1 MSRMDDTVRPHR
13 THRTDTSNEIKDPAY
28 TRTVSPNNGPPV
40 RDEVAARPHKSTPS
54 KLLAEDLIIELAQR
68 AVDSGLQDTR
78 RSLAGSEAVDDVV
91 RPKLTIDLGHANIAR
106 VPEAVVNII
115 KDEVARLSLS
125 NNHIDRIPNRFSECV
140 HLRYL
145 NIRANNFTE
154 FPRVVYSLTFLEILD
169 LSRNKIT
176 KLPEEVRNLSSL
188 RVFSI
193 MQNFL
198 EDLPSQ
204 LSDMSK
210 LQVIKVSGNP
220 LNSSLKA
227 VLELREADVNHL
239 DMADNEKDSAIT
251 TELKRFLKSR
261 QAAASPEPEYHD
273 PSETTEPPKP
283 PKRGNRFPVIPR
295 SSNGTESTSGS
306 RSPSLSRPPPIPTR
320 SHHRMASGQ
329 SGLIHRSNTSA
340 SVSERN
346 RSNSEGFIVSSAASR
361 NKRMGLISRKN
372 TDLGTLDEMRPYRNS
387 HLRGLSHGSLLRSQ
401 RGGIPNDGSNSSS
414 PSSPRDRRRLKDG
427 FVHRLSS
434 LPEQRVKTT
443 TKNPVIISAR
453 SVLYALYQ
461 IHPHIS
467 SLINVIKAEEYRR
480 SSLEIVFYNATT
492 HLDQLNEALQSIA
505 DADLQDKEIAKRVT
519 EAVKHECATCIT
531 AYTHVGTQLRVN
543 VSKAVALSD
552 PKYVRSLLLMIYGS
566 LIELRNA
573 CAVFNVKPKPRKPK
587 TAKKLS
593 ITTTNQPMSR
603 FTPEREPEP
612 SVTPTRDRHPPTR
625 RLRSETTVHLPPFAP
640 FPTALPPFAPHPTG
654 IPSHSNHPTVPP
666 LAIGGR
672 SRSSSRSNA
681 FLHSSGTSSI
691 ANTPRSG
698 ESFNILSTP
707 VNNRINPITGLD
719 EIEEDRI
726 FERIFIQLSSA
737 YKAALQAVPLAARQF
752 SQCLEAA
759 EASRA
764 PQHLRNLCR
773 KLLIR
778 CRSCVDVADA
788 LDSRLSNMK
797 LKEPGGGLRNQR
809 EFWHLCKTFIQTFV
823 ELVLDIREAKT
834 FCLLPSEI
842 VATLRI
848 VQKTIREAGRLID
861 TSPWSYLAELH
872 TSNPSNPSNAVS
884 QHQSNGNLHYSN
896 SSTSIASQ
904 SSLAS
909 GSSPQSATMPA
920 TPLSA
925 ALGPAA
931 QATVPS
937 TAIPASATSDRMFA
951 GDVFQRA
958 DLLLSMAPTAP
969 LFYRR

>member
-13 THRTDTSNEIKDPAY
+13 PHRTDASNEIKEPTYA
-28 TRTVSPNNGPPV
+28 RTGSPNNGNSS
-40 RDEVAARPHKSTPS
+40 RDEVSTRPHKPAPS

-68 AVDSGLQDTR
+68 AVDSGIQDTK
-78 RSLAGSEAVDDVV
+78 RSLAGSEAVEGVV

-125 NNHIDRIPNRFSECV
+125 NNHIDRIPNRFSECI

-204 LSDMSK
+204 LADMSK

-239 DMADNEKDSAIT
+239 EMADNEKDSAIT

-261 QAAASPEPEYHD
+261 RAAASPEPEYHD
-273 PSETTEPPKP
+273 QSETTEPPRP

-295 SSNGTESTSGS
+295 SNGTDSTSGS

-329 SGLIHRSNTSA
+329 SGLIHRSNTLA

-346 RSNSEGFIVSSAASR
+346 RSNSEGFIAGSGTSR

-401 RGGIPNDGSNSSS
+401 RGGMPNDGSNSSS
-414 PSSPRDRRRLKDG
+414 PSSPMDRRRLKDG

-443 TKNPVIISAR
+443 TKNPVVNSAR

-492 HLDQLNEALQSIA
+492 HLDQLNEALQNIG
-505 DADLQDKEIAKRVT
+505 DADLQDKEVAKRVT
-519 EAVKHECATCIT
+519 ESVKQECATCIT
-531 AYTHVGTQLRVN
+531 AYTHVGTQLRAN
-543 VSKAVALSD
+543 VAKAVALSD
-552 PKYVRSLLLMIYGS
+552 PKYIRTLLLMIYGS

-573 CAVFNVKPKPRKPK
+573 YAVFNVKPKPRRSKM
-587 TAKKLS
+587 AKKLS
-593 ITTTNQPMSR
+593 ITTTNQPMSK
-603 FTPEREPEP
+603 FIPERESEP
-612 SVTPTRDRHPPTR
+612 SVTPTRERPPTSR
-625 RLRSETTVHLPPFAP
+625 RLRSETTVHLPPIAP
-640 FPTALPPFAPHPTG
+640 FPTALPPFTPHPPG
-654 IPSHSNHPTVPP
+654 HPSHSAHPTAPP

-698 ESFNILSTP
+698 ESFNLLQTP
-707 VNNRINPITGLD
+707 VNNRINPVTGLD

-726 FERIFIQLSSA
+726 FEKIFIQLSSA
-737 YKAALQAVPLAARQF
+737 YKATLQAVPLAAQQF
-752 SQCLEAA
+752 SQCLKAA
-759 EASRA
+759 EESRA
-764 PQHLRNLCR
+764 PQQLRNLCR
-773 KLLIR
+773 KLLVR

-788 LDSRLSNMK
+788 LDNRLSNMK
-797 LKEPGGGLRNQR
+797 LKEPGGNLRNQR

-872 TSNPSNPSNAVS
+872 TSNPSNAVS
-884 QHQSNGNLHYSN
+884 QPQPNGHLHYSN

-904 SSLAS
+904 SGLVN
-909 GSSPQSATMPA
+909 GSSPQSATVPA

-937 TAIPASATSDRMFA
+937 TTTSSNTSNTSGDRMFA

-958 DLLLSMAPTAP
+958 DLLLSMAPSAP

>member
-13 THRTDTSNEIKDPAY
+13 PHRTDTSNEIKDPAY
-28 TRTVSPNNGPPV
+28 TRTVSPNNGPPA
-40 RDEVAARPHKSTPS
+40 RDEVSTRPHKPTPS

-68 AVDSGLQDTR
+68 AVDSGIQDTK
-78 RSLAGSEAVDDVV
+78 RSLAGSEAVEDVV

-125 NNHIDRIPNRFSECV
+125 NNHIDRIPSRFSECV

-145 NIRANNFTE
+145 NIRANNFAE

-176 KLPEEVRNLSSL
+176 KLPEEIHNLSSL

-239 DMADNEKDSAIT
+239 EMADNEKDSAIT

-261 QAAASPEPEYHD
+261 RAAASPEPEYND
-273 PSETTEPPKP
+273 QSETTEPPKP

-295 SSNGTESTSGS
+295 SNGTESTSGS

-346 RSNSEGFIVSSAASR
+346 RSNSEGYIAGSAASR

-401 RGGIPNDGSNSSS
+401 RSVITNDGSNSSS
-414 PSSPRDRRRLKDG
+414 PSSPMDRRRLKDG

-443 TKNPVIISAR
+443 TKNPVINSAR

-492 HLDQLNEALQSIA
+492 HLDQLNEALQSIG
-505 DADLQDKEIAKRVT
+505 DADLQDKDVAKRVT

-531 AYTHVGTQLRVN
+531 AYSHVGTQLRAN

-573 CAVFNVKPKPRKPK
+573 CTAFNVKPKSRRPK

-593 ITTTNQPMSR
+593 ITTNQPMSK
-603 FTPEREPEP
+603 FTAEREPEP
-612 SVTPTRDRHPPTR
+612 SITPTRERPPPAR

-640 FPTALPPFAPHPTG
+640 FPTALPPFAPHPPG
-654 IPSHSNHPTVPP
+654 ILSHSNHPPVPP
-666 LAIGGR
+666 LTIGGR

-681 FLHSSGTSSI
+681 FLYSSGASSI

-698 ESFNILSTP
+698 ESFNLLQTP
-707 VNNRINPITGLD
+707 VSNKINPVTGLD

-726 FERIFIQLSSA
+726 FEKIFIQLSSA
-737 YKAALQAVPLAARQF
+737 YKATLQAVPLVAQQF
-752 SQCLEAA
+752 SQCLKAA
-759 EASRA
+759 EESRA

-773 KLLIR
+773 KLLVR

-797 LKEPGGGLRNQR
+797 LKEPGGNLRNQR

-823 ELVLDIREAKT
+823 ELILDIREAKT

-872 TSNPSNPSNAVS
+872 TSNPSNTVS
-884 QHQSNGNLHYSN
+884 QPQNNGHLHYSN
-896 SSTSIASQ
+896 SSTSIVSQ
-904 SSLAS
+904 SGLVN
-909 GSSPQSATMPA
+909 GSSPQSATVPA

-937 TAIPASATSDRMFA
+937 TTPASTTSISGDRMFA

-958 DLLLSMAPTAP
+958 DQLLSMAPTAP